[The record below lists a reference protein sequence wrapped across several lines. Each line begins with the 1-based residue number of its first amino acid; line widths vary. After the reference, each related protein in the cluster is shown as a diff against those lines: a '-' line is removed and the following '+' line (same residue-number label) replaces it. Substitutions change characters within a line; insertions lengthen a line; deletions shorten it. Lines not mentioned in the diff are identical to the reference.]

1 MDNFAI
7 RSALV
12 TQQSSKTLFGTS
24 IDFAQI
30 IGERGDSTSNWL
42 TSINLDKRNVAVGGL
57 NTYWVYEL
65 IKKMEPEWAAIIESE
80 YIAQEQVLMSKRPS
94 SILFFD
100 ADNLLWNIYRNRYPE
115 TELCFVNNH
124 TLFIME
130 SVTNSLE
137 HPGVRIDDN
146 SEYDVID
153 ASDLGVDKFDMAV
166 CWAWSIV
173 GSEDAL
179 SGLIN
184 SLNPGGVLL
193 IGMSNHNTKL
203 YREDFHI
210 HPYSQMHEIL
220 KNSDGH
226 TYHLA
231 NGYGQTVFVKN

>member
-12 TQQSSKTLFGTS
+12 TQQSSKAMMSTNL
-24 IDFAQI
+24 DFSVIMSEA
-30 IGERGDSTSNWL
+30 GEAASAWL
-42 TSINLDKRNVAVGGL
+42 TSINIDKRNVAVGGL
-57 NTYWVYEL
+57 NTYWIYEL

-80 YIAQEQVLMSKRPS
+80 YIAQEQVLMTRKPNSV
-94 SILFFD
+94 LFVD
-100 ADNLLWNIYRNRYPE
+100 ADNMLWAVYKNRFPD

-124 TLFIME
+124 TLFFME
-130 SVTNSLE
+130 NVANNLDYQ
-137 HPGVRIDDN
+137 GAKL
-146 SEYDVID
+146 SEISGYDV
-153 ASDLGVDKFDMAV
+153 VDSGDIGNHKFDMAI

-173 GSEDAL
+173 GSDKM
-179 SGLIN
+179 IN
-184 SLNPGGVLL
+184 DLVDSLNPGGVLL

-210 HPYSQMHEIL
+210 HPYSSIHTIL
-220 KNSDGH
+220 QNSDGN